1 MTSQLE
7 CPVSPRADA
16 PSVPVDAHVLD
27 PQRLGDH
34 IDRLYRAAWALC
46 GSREEA
52 EDLVQETYAQVLSR
66 RRIIRRDD
74 DIGYLLRALRN
85 TFFSQLRTA
94 QRRPHRADVMIE
106 ELSLPDTRNPD
117 LDPSAAAESRE
128 IYALIATLPRD
139 FREALVAI
147 DVVGLSYAEAARAL
161 GVRQGTVTSR
171 LHRAR
176 GRLAALLSE

>member
-1 MTSQLE
+1 M
-7 CPVSPRADA
+7 
-16 PSVPVDAHVLD
+16 LD

-34 IDRLYRAAWALC
+34 IDRLFRAAWAMC

-74 DIGYLLRALRN
+74 DLRYLLRALRN
-85 TFFSQLRTA
+85 TFFSRLRTA
-94 QRRPHRADVMIE
+94 QRRPQHADVTFE
-106 ELSLPDTRNPD
+106 ELSLPDTGNPHV
-117 LDPSAAAESRE
+117 DPSAAAERRE
-128 IYALIATLPRD
+128 LYAMIAALPPD
-139 FREALVAI
+139 FRDALVAI
-147 DVVGLSYAEAARAL
+147 DLVGLSYAEAARTL

-176 GRLAALLSE
+176 GRLAALMSE